1 MIPLKELDGEED
13 NKHMTEKNWALLN
26 GLALAYVGDAIY
38 ETYIRDYLF
47 EQGYTKPSQL
57 HKTATHFVSAKA
69 QSFLMH
75 EMLAEEDFLTEEEV
89 TMYKRGRNS
98 KSYTSAKNADI
109 TTYRVATGFESLMGY
124 LHLAKR
130 TERMEELIQWCIKKV
145 EATKDDKR

>member
-1 MIPLKELDGEED
+1 MIPRKELDGEED
-13 NKHMTEKNWALLN
+13 NNYMTEKNWALLN

-38 ETYIRDYLF
+38 EIYIRDYLVG
-47 EQGYTKPSQL
+47 QGYTKPSQL

-75 EMLAEEDFLTEEEV
+75 EMLAVEDFLTEEEV

-109 TTYRVATGFESLMGY
+109 TTYRVATGFESLMGF
-124 LHLAKR
+124 LHLKKE

-145 EATKDDKR
+145 EDTKDDKR